1 MAKKRKS
8 KSAAERDLDEGLL
21 ETFPGSDA
29 VAAVEPA
36 PKEPRTPKPARKRRK
51 PARRKPR

>member
-1 MAKKRKS
+1 MAKKQKR

-29 VAAVEPA
+29 VAVLEPTIR
-36 PKEPRTPKPARKRRK
+36 EGRPARKRK
-51 PARRKPR
+51 TPARRKRR